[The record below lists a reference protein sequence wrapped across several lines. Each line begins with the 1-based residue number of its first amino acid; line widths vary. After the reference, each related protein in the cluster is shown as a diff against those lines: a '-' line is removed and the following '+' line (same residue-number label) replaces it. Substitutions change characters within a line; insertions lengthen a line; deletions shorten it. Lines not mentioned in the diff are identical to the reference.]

1 MTTATKLTGVDPD
14 KMSTYAAPDRGMSTA
29 ATKAAAA
36 AITSTTA
43 VHARMTPSR
52 PDKIAA
58 ITRVNYLERLLFDG
72 DGRLRRRTSPER
84 ADELLWAINNLRRQV
99 GWLGLDLQHHHRW
112 PDNA

>member
-1 MTTATKLTGVDPD
+1 M
-14 KMSTYAAPDRGMSTA
+14 
-29 ATKAAAA
+29 
-36 AITSTTA
+36 TSTTA

-52 PDKIAA
+52 PDTIAA

-72 DGRLRRRTSPER
+72 DGRLRRHTSPER
-84 ADELLWAINNLRRQV
+84 ADELLWAINDLRRQV